1 MRLPAEEGLSPSPST
16 ITPALTSSSLNLPI
30 ASNISVISSVGGRP
44 FSLSSV
50 AFTKTITRIFR
61 LLLIGADIGS
71 CLDDERA
78 IAKSTRAGKKFK
90 RRRRATVA
98 QNKARPAATL
108 SCQAHIALSA
118 ITIATSVKLPI
129 PCATIGANRRSEE
142 RRVGNEGVSTCR
154 SRWSPGHYKKKKTK
168 NK

>member
-78 IAKSTRAGKKFK
+78 IAKSTRARKKFK
-90 RRRRATVA
+90 RRRRAT
-98 QNKARPAATL
+98 
-108 SCQAHIALSA
+108 
-118 ITIATSVKLPI
+118 
-129 PCATIGANRRSEE
+129 RSEE
-142 RRVGNEGVSTCR
+142 HKSELQSLMRISYAVFCL
-154 SRWSPGHYKKKKTK
+154 KKQ
-168 NK
+168 

>member
-71 CLDDERA
+71 CLVDERA

-90 RRRRATVA
+90 RRRRETVA
-98 QNKARPAATL
+98 RPEVQTYELQSLKRKSYAVIFL
-108 SCQAHIALSA
+108 
-118 ITIATSVKLPI
+118 
-129 PCATIGANRRSEE
+129 
-142 RRVGNEGVSTCR
+142 
-154 SRWSPGHYKKKKTK
+154 
-168 NK
+168 

>member
-78 IAKSTRAGKKFK
+78 IAKSTRARKKFK

-98 QNKARPAATL
+98 QNKAR
-108 SCQAHIALSA
+108 
-118 ITIATSVKLPI
+118 
-129 PCATIGANRRSEE
+129 RSEE
-142 RRVGNEGVSTCR
+142 HTSELQSLMRISYAVFCL
-154 SRWSPGHYKKKKTK
+154 KKKTRQQET
-168 NK
+168 